1 MSFLRYKDR
10 PAEGGAS
17 DQALAAAALAP
28 LSASTVAFRSG
39 KLLHAG
45 HQDLPLPILYCAD
58 YQCVCYAILGA
69 LDLFS
74 CCFST
79 SSSCMRA
86 AQLECQKKSC
96 RQSLGLT

>member
-28 LSASTVAFRSG
+28 LSASTAAPRSG

-45 HQDLPLPILYCAD
+45 HQDLPLPTCCAD
-58 YQCVCYAILGA
+58 YHCMCYAILEA
-69 LDLFS
+69 LDQHS

-86 AQLECQKKSC
+86 AQLECQKCSC